1 MNKRGFVSRILQN
14 FRKPEGFFGR
24 MILWGMNTGH
34 ASLAQWGMSCLQW
47 QPEWSVLDIGCG
59 GGANLLQILQRC
71 PQGKA
76 YGIDISSESV
86 TFARKKNK
94 KYLGTRC
101 FIEQG
106 GVHRLPYPDYAFD
119 AVTAFE
125 TVYFWGNLQHA
136 FTEVARVL
144 KPGGSFLICC
154 EISDPANKAWTGL
167 VEGMEI
173 HSCDELKAI
182 LSKSGFTD
190 TAIFRTKKEE
200 LCLVSHRQTAEI
212 EAELRDRH
220 PHKSNIRMS
229 PVMTYVCSSL
239 LHTYVVAHHIRMW
252 QPITYVCSKRPHTN
266 PIV

>member
-1 MNKRGFVSRILQN
+1 MNKRGFVSKILQN

-167 VEGMEI
+167 VEGDSFQKWFYRYGHI
-173 HSCDELKAI
+173 PDEER
-182 LSKSGFTD
+182 
-190 TAIFRTKKEE
+190 RTVPGKPSANCAVVTNAGT
-200 LCLVSHRQTAEI
+200 LLPTNT
-212 EAELRDRH
+212 LT
-220 PHKSNIRMS
+220 MLM
-229 PVMTYVCSSL
+229 PVKVLSL
-239 LHTYVVAHHIRMW
+239 LINSLLTSYL
-252 QPITYVCSKRPHTN
+252 
-266 PIV
+266 

>member
-1 MNKRGFVSRILQN
+1 
-14 FRKPEGFFGR
+14 
-24 MILWGMNTGH
+24 
-34 ASLAQWGMSCLQW
+34 MSPLR
-47 QPEWSVLDIGCG
+47 V
-59 GGANLLQILQRC
+59 
-71 PQGKA
+71 
-76 YGIDISSESV
+76 
-86 TFARKKNK
+86 KNK

-190 TAIFRTKKEE
+190 TVIFRTKKEE
-200 LCLVSHRQTAEI
+200 LCLVSHRQTVR
-212 EAELRDRH
+212 L
-220 PHKSNIRMS
+220 
-229 PVMTYVCSSL
+229 
-239 LHTYVVAHHIRMW
+239 
-252 QPITYVCSKRPHTN
+252 
-266 PIV
+266 

>member
-1 MNKRGFVSRILQN
+1 MNKRGFVSKILQN

-136 FTEVARVL
+136 FTEVAGVL

-200 LCLVSHRQTAEI
+200 LCLVSHRQTVR
-212 EAELRDRH
+212 L
-220 PHKSNIRMS
+220 
-229 PVMTYVCSSL
+229 
-239 LHTYVVAHHIRMW
+239 
-252 QPITYVCSKRPHTN
+252 
-266 PIV
+266 

>member
-1 MNKRGFVSRILQN
+1 MHHWRNG
-14 FRKPEGFFGR
+14 EC
-24 MILWGMNTGH
+24 H
-34 ASLAQWGMSCLQW
+34 ACNGNRNGVYST
-47 QPEWSVLDIGCG
+47 SVAG

-76 YGIDISSESV
+76 YGIDISPESV

-154 EISDPANKAWTGL
+154 EISDPANKAGRDL
-167 VEGMEI
+167 
-173 HSCDELKAI
+173 LKGWRFI
-182 LSKSGFTD
+182 
-190 TAIFRTKKEE
+190 
-200 LCLVSHRQTAEI
+200 
-212 EAELRDRH
+212 
-220 PHKSNIRMS
+220 
-229 PVMTYVCSSL
+229 PVM
-239 LHTYVVAHHIRMW
+239 
-252 QPITYVCSKRPHTN
+252 N
-266 PIV
+266 